1 MNENESAC
9 PPFLCRYEDCFPRS
23 PKHDMTMIRK
33 KLLPFLLLTAL
44 STKAQDYPKGYFRS
58 PLDIPMQLVANFG
71 EIRANHW
78 HMGLDIRTQQRVNL
92 PVYAAAEGYIARV
105 SVEPGGFGQAIYINH
120 PNGYTTLY
128 AHMNGFYGELAQW
141 VKSEQYR
148 TESWAGDFYPK
159 PGQFAVNKGS
169 YIGLSGSTGAS
180 QGPHVHFE
188 IRDTKTENCLN
199 PLLFGMPIADAVP
212 PAIGRIALYD
222 RTRSTWAQAPQF
234 VSAGSTIRVGARR
247 ISFAI
252 GTTDRLSGSNNPNG
266 TYAARLLVD
275 GSPVSEFLLDDI
287 SYNETRL
294 INAQLDYRYKSGGG
308 ADLQHLSP
316 LPGATAVAYKTYNGD
331 GTVHLDDEAVHDISI
346 EAWDP
351 NGNKT
356 KRSLR
361 VQYDPALARS
371 AETTAGDR
379 LLPNN
384 VNVFERPDFELYTT
398 ERTVYDTVAIS
409 WSSVDAFAAGAASPI
424 HTFMGPNIPAHDS
437 VTIRI
442 RPAASLS
449 AEQRA
454 RTVVRNKYGTRTYVQ
469 RARWN
474 GGWAMARFR
483 QFGSYQL
490 FVDND
495 PPTVAAPP
503 ASLRGRGAIAFT
515 PRDNSDAI
523 RSFRL
528 EVDGQWLRCSNDK
541 GKTWIYSFDEKFP
554 PGTHELKA
562 TIEDEAGNV
571 TVKTWTVTR

>member
-1 MNENESAC
+1 M
-9 PPFLCRYEDCFPRS
+9 
-23 PKHDMTMIRK
+23 MIRK
-33 KLLPFLLLTAL
+33 TLLAGTLFFSLAAA
-44 STKAQDYPKGYFRS
+44 AQDYPKGYFRN

-71 EIRANHW
+71 EIRSNHW

-128 AHMNGFYGELAQW
+128 AHMNGFYPELAQW

-148 TESWAGDFYPK
+148 TESWEGDFYPQ
-159 PGQFAVNKGS
+159 PGQFPVNKSS

-212 PAIGRIALYD
+212 PAVGRIALYD
-222 RTRSTWAQAPQF
+222 RSRSTWAQAPQL
-234 VSAGSTIRVGARR
+234 VSAGSTVRVGSRR

-252 GTTDRLSGSNNPNG
+252 GTTDCLSGSNNPNG

-275 GSPVSEFLLDDI
+275 GTPVSEFALNDI

-316 LPGATAVAYKTYNGD
+316 LPGAAAVAYKTYNGD
-331 GTVHLDDEAVHDISI
+331 GTVHLDDEAVHDIAI
-346 EAWDP
+346 EAWDA

-356 KRSLR
+356 RRTLR

-371 AETTAGDR
+371 SETTAGER

-398 ERTVYDTVAIS
+398 ERTVYDTVAIN
-409 WSSVDAFAAGAASPI
+409 WSSVDAFAAGVASPV
-424 HTFMGPNIPAHDS
+424 HTFLGASIPAHDS

-442 RPAASLS
+442 RPAATLS
-449 AEQRA
+449 AAQRD
-454 RTVVRNKYGTRTYVQ
+454 RTVMRNKYGSRTYVQ
-469 RARWN
+469 RTRWN

-490 FVDND
+490 LVDNE
-495 PPTVAAPP
+495 PPTVNTPP
-503 ASLRGRGAIAFT
+503 ASLRGRASLVFT
-515 PRDNSDAI
+515 PRDNYDAI

-528 EVDGQWLRCSNDK
+528 EVDGKWLRCSNDK
-541 GKTWIYSFDEKFP
+541 GKSWIYSFDEHFP
-554 PGTHELKA
+554 EGTHELKA
-562 TIEDEAGNV
+562 TVEDEAGNV